1 MFNMTNSRK
10 TTTTRNISAVADI
23 TDATEAEA
31 VVAEEGGEEA
41 VAPNALRKKEL
52 IDRVVEVSG
61 MKKKDVKP
69 IVEATLA
76 VLGAAL
82 SNEETMNL
90 PPMGKIVIN
99 RKKDLANG
107 EVLMTRIR
115 RSTKAAETGEEPLAE
130 VSE

>member
-1 MFNMTNSRK
+1 M
-10 TTTTRNISAVADI
+10 
-23 TDATEAEA
+23 
-31 VVAEEGGEEA
+31 
-41 VAPNALRKKEL
+41 RKKEL